1 MKRRSP
7 PRRDHGRK
15 PTAEKQKTG
24 NAPGIATV
32 LIALIL
38 TVVRPP
44 VIGSTHIYYILLKQ
58 LPSIATLKDYRPSI
72 ATRVYSD
79 NDELIDEFFLED
91 RKVVRIHDLPPVVV
105 QAFVAAEDARFYQHR
120 GFDLQSI
127 SRAFF
132 KNIEAGRVV
141 QGGSTITQQVAKSL
155 FLTPERSYI
164 RKIKEAVLAFKI
176 DRYLTKDEILHL
188 YLNHIYLGHGTY
200 GVEAA
205 AEAYFGKSARSLTL
219 PEAAMLAGLPKA
231 PSNYSPYNNLERA
244 KQRQAYTLDRMA
256 ESGYITEEQKNAALA
271 AKLNLRSV
279 RPKDKI
285 APYFVENIRRY
296 VQEKYG
302 SDVLYKEGLE
312 IYTTLSIPMQT
323 AARAAVERGSRKWK
337 SGRIRHRDRPGAMYC
352 MEARTGAI
360 KAMVGGRDF
369 KKSEFNR
376 ATQSRRQP
384 GSSFKPIIYTAAF
397 DKEMTPS
404 TRIDDSPLQ
413 FPDPSQPGGYWR
425 PRTFAG
431 KFNGPT
437 PLRNALVHSRNV
449 VTVKILQSIGVAYAV
464 SYAANLGIPSPLPRN
479 LSLALGSA
487 NVTLEEMVRSFG
499 VLANQGKRVTRF
511 MIRKIV
517 DRTGQVFE
525 ETQVREEQVI
535 DPRIAFLSTYVMQG
549 VIQSGTGTR
558 VKGIGRPAAGK
569 TGTTNDM
576 RDAWFIGFTPS
587 LVTGVWVG
595 FDQERALGRQE
606 VGGRAAAPIW
616 LYYME
621 KAVQGTPIEPFPVP
635 RGIVF
640 VKVDPHSG
648 QRSGIPKAP
657 FTRPSWKEPRR
668 RDPPSWTAAKSR
680 KNCRKTTRTH
690 PFECTIGFFSLTFPS
705 SSVQ

>member
-1 MKRRSP
+1 MAGNHLQKM
-7 PRRDHGRK
+7 RK
-15 PTAEKQKTG
+15 AG
-24 NAPGIATV
+24 NASGIATL
-32 LIALIL
+32 LIAMIL
-38 TVVRPP
+38 TVVAFL
-44 VIGSTHIYYILLKQ
+44 VIGSTLLYYVLLKE

-91 RKVVRIHDLPPVVV
+91 RKVVRIHDLPPIVV

-205 AEAYFGKSARSLTL
+205 AEAYFGKSARNLTL
-219 PEAAMLAGLPKA
+219 AEAAMLAGLPKA
-231 PSNYSPYNNLERA
+231 PSNYSPYASLERA
-244 KQRQAYTLDRMA
+244 KQRQAYALDRMV
-256 ESGYITEEQKNAALA
+256 ESGYITEEQKEAALKA
-271 AKLNLRSV
+271 PLQLRSV

-285 APYFVENIRRY
+285 AAYFVENIRRY

-323 AARAAVERGSRKWK
+323 AARDAVERGLQEVEKREKYTV
-337 SGRIRHRDRPGAMYC
+337 GTVQGALYC

-425 PRTFAG
+425 PRNFDG

-437 PLRNALVHSRNV
+437 TLRNALVHSRNV
-449 VTVKILQSIGVAYAV
+449 VTVKILQSIGVDYAV
-464 SYAANLGIPSPLPRN
+464 SYAANLGIASPLPRN

-499 VLANQGKRVTRF
+499 VLANQGKRVTPF

-621 KAVQGTPIEPFPVP
+621 KAVQGTPIEPFPIP

-640 VKVDPHSG
+640 VKVDPRSG
-648 QRSGIPKAP
+648 QPVRYSEGALYEAFLEGATPEGSSIVDSGHVPKILPEDDEDAS
-657 FTRPSWKEPRR
+657 F
-668 RDPPSWTAAKSR
+668 
-680 KNCRKTTRTH
+680 
-690 PFECTIGFFSLTFPS
+690 
-705 SSVQ
+705 

>member
-1 MKRRSP
+1 MAGPFGK
-7 PRRDHGRK
+7 
-15 PTAEKQKTG
+15 KQRQMR
-24 NAPGIATV
+24 NISGIGTI
-32 LIALIL
+32 LIAGILIIVAL
-38 TVVRPP
+38 L
-44 VIGSTHIYYILLKQ
+44 VIGSTLLYYVLLKE

-79 NDELIDEFFLED
+79 NDELVDEFFLED
-91 RKVVRIHDLPPVVV
+91 RKVVRIQDLPPVVV

-155 FLTPERSYI
+155 FLTPERSYF
-164 RKIKEAVLAFKI
+164 RKIKEAILAFKI

-205 AEAYFGKSARSLTL
+205 AEAYFGKSARNLTL

-231 PSNYSPYNNLERA
+231 PSNYSPYSNMERA
-244 KQRQAYTLDRMA
+244 KQRQAYTLDRMV
-256 ESGYITEEQKNAALA
+256 ESGFITEEQKDAALA
-271 AKLNLRSV
+271 VRLNLRSV

-312 IYTTLSIPMQT
+312 IYTTLNIPMQT
-323 AARAAVERGSRKWK
+323 AARDAVERGLQEVEKRE
-337 SGRIRHRDRPGAMYC
+337 GYAVGIVQGALYSMD
-352 MEARTGAI
+352 ARTGAI
-360 KAMVGGRDF
+360 KALVGGRDF

-384 GSSFKPIIYTAAF
+384 GSAFKPIIYTAAF

-413 FPDPSQPGGYWR
+413 FPDPSKPDGYWR
-425 PRTFAG
+425 PRNFDG

-437 PLRNALVHSRNV
+437 TLRNALVHSRNV
-449 VTVKILQSIGVAYAV
+449 VTVKILQAIGVDYAV
-464 SYAANLGIPSPLPRN
+464 SYAANLGIASPLPRN

-499 VLANQGKRVTRF
+499 VLANQGKRVTPF

-535 DPRIAFLSTYVMQG
+535 DPRIAFLSAYVMQG

-587 LVTGVWVG
+587 VVTGVWVG

-621 KAVQGTPIEPFPVP
+621 KAVQGTPIEPFPIP

-640 VKVDPHSG
+640 VKVDPRTGQPVRYSEGALYEAFLEGATPEGSSIVDSG
-648 QRSGIPKAP
+648 HVPKNLPEDDEDAS
-657 FTRPSWKEPRR
+657 F
-668 RDPPSWTAAKSR
+668 
-680 KNCRKTTRTH
+680 
-690 PFECTIGFFSLTFPS
+690 
-705 SSVQ
+705 